1 MTCTRAEASTSNLDL
16 FDARVPFPH
25 LLHVP
30 HQLLVEAVRMLLQD
44 DLQLEDLPDVRQRLT
59 QDLVSVGLTNG
70 GKEELMSEG
79 RKASALLLKAAHGAT
94 WDRQLKEAASWI
106 IQSKVN
112 KSAAIFYRKSE
123 MLKVKVKTPESSRGG

>member
-1 MTCTRAEASTSNLDL
+1 
-16 FDARVPFPH
+16 
-25 LLHVP
+25 
-30 HQLLVEAVRMLLQD
+30 MLLQD

-59 QDLVSVGLTNG
+59 QDLVSVALTIS

-94 WDRQLKEAASWI
+94 WEGQLKEAAPWI

-112 KSAAIFYRKSE
+112 KSAAKRKCE
-123 MLKVKVKTPESSRGG
+123 MLKVKVKAPESSRGGREASEKDSHQSGGGAY